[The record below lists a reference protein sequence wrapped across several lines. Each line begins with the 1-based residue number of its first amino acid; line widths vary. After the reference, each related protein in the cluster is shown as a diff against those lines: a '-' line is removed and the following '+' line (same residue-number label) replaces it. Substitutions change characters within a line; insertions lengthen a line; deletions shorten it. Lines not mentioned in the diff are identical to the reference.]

1 MKPRERLLLIVFS
14 ALFLCIVGGGL
25 MMFSLKHYRSVV
37 QENDQLRDRLAQ
49 MQSAISQGA
58 EWQRRSD
65 WLQANMPAFS
75 SQQEASARLLDVVQK
90 EASKAGVSI
99 ASKEFINRP
108 KPVMAD
114 GAPSDEPE
122 GYFDNT
128 AVRLT
133 LTGVKEKELFAW
145 IHAMQ
150 SPTSL
155 LGITRFQ
162 INPSGQGKTVNC
174 EIDITQ
180 YYRENQAPKL
190 TRAN

>member
-1 MKPRERLLLIVFS
+1 MKPRERVLLVVFS
-14 ALFLCIVGGGL
+14 VLFLFIVGGGL
-25 MMFSLKHYRSVV
+25 MMLSLKHYRTVV
-37 QENDQLRDRLAQ
+37 QENEQLRIRLAQ
-49 MQSAISQGA
+49 MQSAISQGQ

-65 WLQANMPAFS
+65 WLQAHMPAFG
-75 SQQEASARLLDVVQK
+75 SQQEASTRLLDVVQK

-108 KPVMAD
+108 KSMTPD
-114 GAPSDEPE
+114 GIPSDLPA
-122 GYFDNT
+122 GYFDST

-150 SPTSL
+150 QPASL

-190 TRAN
+190 TRAD